1 MRNKGRDSC
10 FVIREARCD
19 GEGGKRLS
27 GDSLSS
33 GAGQLPMVFHETRD
47 TGKVEMNLLRCC
59 LTLFFVLSSYSPL
72 SAQDADGD
80 GEFFVG
86 FAGSAVFPYD
96 PKSPSDAGGAGIDF
110 KAGAGFTAAFGY
122 AFKEGFSTEME
133 WGYQKA
139 AVGGPSVN
147 LSQGFDTGSTGS
159 EGFGRLPISIGIDG
173 DIKTQS
179 LMGNVYY
186 RYPKWRVSP
195 YAGFGLGS
203 FFHDGV
209 INSTVALETA
219 GLGFLA
225 GLVDTPP
232 PDSGITSDPASLM
245 TTAAYDD
252 TRFAYQIMAGL
263 SARVS
268 RRVEFR
274 FGYRFRSSR
283 GQPIDSDQIEAGA
296 RFSM

>member
-1 MRNKGRDSC
+1 MFFPKPG
-10 FVIREARCD
+10 
-19 GEGGKRLS
+19 
-27 GDSLSS
+27 
-33 GAGQLPMVFHETRD
+33 TRD
-47 TGKVEMNLLRCC
+47 TGKAEMKLLRCS
-59 LTLFFVLSSYSPL
+59 LLLFFILFSYSPL
-72 SAQDADGD
+72 SAENTGGD

-96 PKSPSDAGGAGIDF
+96 PMRPPDAGGSGIDF
-110 KAGAGFTAAFGY
+110 NAGAGFSGAFGY
-122 AFKEGFSTEME
+122 FFKEGFSTEME

-139 AVGGPSVN
+139 AVGGPSVD

-159 EGFGRLPISIGIDG
+159 VFSGSIPISIGIDG

-186 RYPKWRVSP
+186 RYPKWKVSP

-209 INSTVALETA
+209 INSTVTLETA
-219 GLGFLA
+219 LPDFLT
-225 GLVDTPP
+225 GLVDLPP
-232 PDSGITSDPASLM
+232 PDSENTSDPLSLM
-245 TTAAYDD
+245 TTVTYDD

-268 RRVEFR
+268 RRMEFR

-283 GQPIDSDQIEAGA
+283 GQPIDSDQIEAGV
-296 RFSM
+296 RFHL

>member
-1 MRNKGRDSC
+1 MK
-10 FVIREARCD
+10 
-19 GEGGKRLS
+19 
-27 GDSLSS
+27 
-33 GAGQLPMVFHETRD
+33 
-47 TGKVEMNLLRCC
+47 LLRCS
-59 LTLFFVLSSYSPL
+59 LLLFFILFSYRPL
-72 SAQDADGD
+72 SAENTNGA

-96 PKSPSDAGGAGIDF
+96 PKNPSDAGGAGIDF
-110 KAGAGFTAAFGY
+110 NAGAGFSAAFGY
-122 AFKEGFSTEME
+122 SLKEGFSTEME

-139 AVGGPSVN
+139 AVGAPSVN
-147 LSQGFDTGSTGS
+147 LSQGFNTGSTGS
-159 EGFGRLPISIGIDG
+159 VVSGRIPISIRIDG

-186 RYPKWRVSP
+186 RYPKWKVSP

-209 INSTVALETA
+209 INSSVTLETA
-219 GLGFLA
+219 LPDFLTGLLDLPA
-225 GLVDTPP
+225 
-232 PDSGITSDPASLM
+232 PDSGNTSDPHSLM
-245 TTAAYDD
+245 TTVAYDD

-268 RRVEFR
+268 QRIEFR

-283 GQPIDSDQIEAGA
+283 GQPIDSDQIEAGV
-296 RFSM
+296 RFHL

>member
-1 MRNKGRDSC
+1 MK
-10 FVIREARCD
+10 
-19 GEGGKRLS
+19 
-27 GDSLSS
+27 
-33 GAGQLPMVFHETRD
+33 
-47 TGKVEMNLLRCC
+47 LLRCS
-59 LTLFFVLSSYSPL
+59 LLLLFFLSSYSSL
-72 SAQDADGD
+72 SAENTEGD

-96 PKSPSDAGGAGIDF
+96 PKRPSDAAGEGIDF
-110 KAGAGFTAAFGY
+110 KAGAGFSAAFGY
-122 AFKEGFSTEME
+122 SFKEGFSTEME

-139 AVGGPSVN
+139 AVDGPSVN

-159 EGFGRLPISIGIDG
+159 VFSGSIPISIGIDG

-186 RYPKWRVSP
+186 RYPKWKVSP

-203 FFHDGV
+203 FFHDGL
-209 INSTVALETA
+209 INSTVTLETT
-219 GLGFLA
+219 LPDFLT
-225 GLVDTPP
+225 GLVDLPP
-232 PDSGITSDPASLM
+232 PDSENTSDPLSLM
-245 TTAAYDD
+245 TTVTYDD

-268 RRVEFR
+268 RRMEFR

-283 GQPIDSDQIEAGA
+283 GQPIIPTRLKEASVSTCNA
-296 RFSM
+296 VLA